1 MTRRQTASKV
11 LGQCF
16 AALLAALVLAG
27 MATSLAQE
35 SRAQQPS
42 DASAAQPPAPTPG
55 EPVIG
60 EPATAD
66 AASLIATDSL
76 FHIVLQG
83 GWLMIPIIA
92 CSFILVLFV
101 LERTVSLR
109 RGRVIPKPFVKRFLH
124 QLREG
129 ELTRES
135 ALELCQE
142 NRSPVANVFAHAV
155 RKWGRPAVE
164 VEQAILDGGER
175 TVNSLRR
182 YLRVLNGVA
191 TVSPLLGLLG
201 TVTGMIAAFNSIAN
215 SQAMGRPELLAAGI
229 SEALITTAAGLSVA
243 IPALIFYMFF
253 VSRVDQLIIEIDA
266 LGQDVVHIISAEAL
280 GKSSSSTK
288 SVSEKAVVKERVR
301 RSEAA

>member
-1 MTRRQTASKV
+1 MTRRQTAHRV
-11 LGQCF
+11 LGQC
-16 AALLAALVLAG
+16 AAALVAAVLLAG
-27 MATSLAQE
+27 MARSLAQE
-35 SRAQQPS
+35 SKAERAAAPAAGAE
-42 DASAAQPPAPTPG
+42 ASEPVVPAPTA
-55 EPVIG
+55 
-60 EPATAD
+60 PAEAP
-66 AASLIATDSL
+66 ALIATDSL
-76 FHIVLQG
+76 FHIVVQG
-83 GWLMIPIIA
+83 GWLMIPIIG

-109 RGRVIPKPFVKRFLH
+109 RGRVIPGPFVKRFMH
-124 QLREG
+124 QIKEG
-129 ELTRES
+129 ELNRDS
-135 ALELCQE
+135 ALELCLE
-142 NRSPVANVFAHAV
+142 NKSPVADVFAHAV

-164 VEQAILDGGER
+164 VEQAIIDGGER

-191 TVSPLLGLLG
+191 TISPLLGLLG
-201 TVTGMIAAFNSIAN
+201 TVTGMIAAFNAIAN

-266 LGQDVVHIISAEAL
+266 LGQELVHLISAEATARPAATTRTSAD
-280 GKSSSSTK
+280 K
-288 SVSEKAVVKERVR
+288 EKPATRTR